1 MCISAI
7 RDFSECRNVVRLAF
21 LSKRAALRLRVPAL
35 RDEIMTGD
43 AHSLET
49 AARLLLPRS
58 LFPNS
63 WGNSRPVRLWI
74 EEIKV
79 FRPKS
84 DFMPLLCSHPH
95 IQNILNPTNR
105 LACFFP
111 HSWGRIWLFADKPC
125 VYEVAGRP
133 FALQIVRQ
141 CYCCPA
147 GAVRG
152 IRIIW
157 NNAGVNEDYGRG
169 ERHGGPEACCAFKTK
184 IEQTHA

>member
-21 LSKRAALRLRVPAL
+21 LSKRAALCLRVPAL

-95 IQNILNPTNR
+95 SWNILNPTNR
-105 LACFFP
+105 LF
-111 HSWGRIWLFADKPC
+111 S
-125 VYEVAGRP
+125 
-133 FALQIVRQ
+133 ALLLSLSGQDL
-141 CYCCPA
+141 
-147 GAVRG
+147 AV
-152 IRIIW
+152 
-157 NNAGVNEDYGRG
+157 
-169 ERHGGPEACCAFKTK
+169 C
-184 IEQTHA
+184 

>member
-1 MCISAI
+1 M
-7 RDFSECRNVVRLAF
+7 VRLAF
-21 LSKRAALRLRVPAL
+21 LSKRAALGLRVPAL

-49 AARLLLPRS
+49 LPRLLLPRS

-84 DFMPLLCSHPH
+84 DFMPLLCSRPH
-95 IQNILNPTNR
+95 SWNILNPTNQR
-105 LACFFP
+105 FP
-111 HSWGRIWLFADKPC
+111 HSCVLSRGRIWLFADKPC

-133 FALQIVRQ
+133 FALQIVRW

-147 GAVRG
+147 GVVKG
-152 IRIIW
+152 IRVIW
-157 NNAGVNEDYGRG
+157 NNAGVNGDYGRG
-169 ERHGGPEACCAFKTK
+169 ERHGGPEACSAFKTK